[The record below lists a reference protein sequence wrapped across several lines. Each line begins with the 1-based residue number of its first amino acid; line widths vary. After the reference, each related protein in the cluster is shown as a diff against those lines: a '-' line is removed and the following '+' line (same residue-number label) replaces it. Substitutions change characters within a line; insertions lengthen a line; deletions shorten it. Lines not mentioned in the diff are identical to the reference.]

1 MIVVS
6 DTSPI
11 LSLALI
17 GRLDLL
23 REIYGSI
30 VIPEAVRQELMVTER
45 SGAQEV
51 SQAAWIITRPTRTA
65 PRSGASVDLDVVL
78 KLLQREV
85 DRGEAEAIG
94 LAVQLNADVLLIDE
108 RQARRL
114 AQYLELNIVG
124 LLDVLQEAKQRQLI
138 TGVKPVLDD
147 LIARARFRLSH
158 KLYLHTLHTAGELDH
173 AHPT

>member
-23 REIYGSI
+23 HELYGTI
-30 VIPEAVRQELMVTER
+30 VIPDAVRSELVATDQG
-45 SGAQEV
+45 GAQEIA
-51 SQAAWIITRPTRTA
+51 QTDWIITCSITPDA
-65 PRSGASVDLDVVL
+65 IL
-78 KLLQREV
+78 KLLLREV

-94 LAVQLNADVLLIDE
+94 LALQLNADVLLIDE
-108 RQARRL
+108 RKARHL
-114 AQYLELNIVG
+114 AAYLELGVVG

-138 TGVKPVLDD
+138 TSVKPVLDD
-147 LIARARFRLSH
+147 LIARARFRVSH
-158 KLYLHTLHTAGELDH
+158 KLYQRTLFTAGE
-173 AHPT
+173 

>member
-23 REIYGSI
+23 HDLYGTI
-30 VIPEAVRQELMVTER
+30 VIPAAVRSEIIATNQG
-45 SGAQEV
+45 GAREV
-51 SQAAWIITRPTRTA
+51 IQADWIGTRPIH
-65 PRSGASVDLDVVL
+65 PDIVL
-78 KLLQREV
+78 RLLLREV

-108 RQARRL
+108 RKARHL
-114 AQYLELNIVG
+114 AAYLELGVVG
-124 LLDVLQEAKQRQLI
+124 LLDVLQEAKQHHLI
-138 TGVKPVLDD
+138 TSVKPILDD
-147 LIARARFRLSH
+147 LIIRARFRLSH
-158 KLYLHTLHTAGELDH
+158 KLYQRTLFTAGE
-173 AHPT
+173 

>member
-23 REIYGSI
+23 HDLYGSI
-30 VIPEAVRQELMVTER
+30 VIPEAVRQEIMATDQ
-45 SGAQEV
+45 SGAREV
-51 SQAAWIITRPTRTA
+51 SQADWIITRPID
-65 PRSGASVDLDVVL
+65 PDVSL

-94 LAVQLNADVLLIDE
+94 LALQLKAAVLLIDE
-108 RQARRL
+108 RKARGL

-124 LLDVLQEAKQRQLI
+124 LLDVLHEAKQRQLI
-138 TGVKPVLDD
+138 PTIKPVLDD
-147 LIARARFRLSH
+147 LLTRARFRLSR
-158 KLYLHTLHTAGELDH
+158 KLYQRTLHAAGELDH
-173 AHPT
+173 AHPA

>member
-23 REIYGSI
+23 RDLYGTI
-30 VIPEAVRQELMVTER
+30 TIPDAVRSEIVATEQ
-45 SGAQEV
+45 SGAREV
-51 SQAAWIITRPTRTA
+51 GLVDWIIIRPI
-65 PRSGASVDLDVVL
+65 DLDVVV
-78 KLLQREV
+78 KLLLREV

-94 LAVQLNADVLLIDE
+94 LALQLDADVLLIDE
-108 RQARRL
+108 RKARHL
-114 AQYLELNIVG
+114 AAYLELGVVG

-138 TGVKPVLDD
+138 TSVKPLLDD
-147 LIARARFRLSH
+147 LITRARFRLSH
-158 KLYLHTLHTAGELDH
+158 KLYQRTLFTAGEQ
-173 AHPT
+173 

>member
-1 MIVVS
+1 MTVVS

-23 REIYGSI
+23 RELYGTLT
-30 VIPEAVRQELMVTER
+30 IPEAVRAEIVSTQQD
-45 SGAQEV
+45 GAREV
-51 SQAAWIITRPTRTA
+51 AQTDWIITRPIE
-65 PRSGASVDLDVVL
+65 PDMVL
-78 KLLQREV
+78 KLLLREV

-108 RQARRL
+108 RKARHL
-114 AQYLELNIVG
+114 AAYLELGVVG

-138 TGVKPVLDD
+138 TSVKPILDD

-158 KLYLHTLHTAGELDH
+158 KLYQRTLFTAGE
-173 AHPT
+173 

>member
-51 SQAAWIITRPTRTA
+51 SQAAWIITRPI
-65 PRSGASVDLDVVL
+65 DLDVVL

-138 TGVKPVLDD
+138 TSVKPVLDD

>member
-17 GRLDLL
+17 GQLELLHDL
-23 REIYGSI
+23 YGTI
-30 VIPEAVRQELMVTER
+30 TIPDAVRAELIATQQD
-45 SGAQEV
+45 GAQEV
-51 SQAAWIITRPTRTA
+51 AQTDWIITRPIE
-65 PRSGASVDLDVVL
+65 PDIVL
-78 KLLQREV
+78 KLLLREV
-85 DRGEAEAIG
+85 DRGEAEAID

-108 RQARRL
+108 RKARHL
-114 AQYLELNIVG
+114 AAYLELGVVG

-138 TGVKPVLDD
+138 TSVQPILDD

-158 KLYLHTLHTAGELDH
+158 KLYQRTLFTAGE
-173 AHPT
+173 